1 MTETVPLNLEAT
13 PETEATPEAEPTA
26 ETETSVA
33 PAELPAEMVAALAAA
48 DVTRGEQLV
57 LMNGCNA
64 CHSMQEGVVQVGP
77 SWYNLAGH
85 AETRVPGQSAEAYL
99 YNSIIH
105 PNDYLV
111 EGFQPNLMPQIY
123 EMTLSQEQL
132 ADIIAYM
139 LTLRGE
145 E

>member
-1 MTETVPLNLEAT
+1 
-13 PETEATPEAEPTA
+13 
-26 ETETSVA
+26 
-33 PAELPAEMVAALAAA
+33 
-48 DVTRGEQLV
+48 
-57 LMNGCNA
+57 
-64 CHSMQEGVVQVGP
+64 
-77 SWYNLAGH
+77 
-85 AETRVPGQSAEAYL
+85 
-99 YNSIIH
+99 
-105 PNDYLV
+105 V